1 MPEVSVSGEG
11 EMKYIL
17 AIIAVE
23 ALTEIFVESAL
34 FDSFRVW
41 LGRRHWLIDELVTCG
56 WCVSVWAAIIV
67 FALLWYGLW
76 WILAVIAIHRVSNF
90 LHDIFGL
97 LKRFKR
103 VEDEEEW

>member
-1 MPEVSVSGEG
+1 
-11 EMKYIL
+11 MKYIL

-23 ALTEIFVESAL
+23 ALTEIFVESPL
-34 FDSFRVW
+34 FGSFRIWVAGW
-41 LGRRHWLIDELVTCG
+41 HPLSDDFVTCG

-67 FALLWYGLW
+67 FALHWYGLW

-103 VEDEEEW
+103 VEDEEER

>member
-1 MPEVSVSGEG
+1 
-11 EMKYIL
+11 MKWIL

-23 ALTEIFVESAL
+23 ALTEIFIESEL
-34 FDSFRVW
+34 FRWFRRW
-41 LGRRHWLIDELVTCG
+41 MMKRSDLFYELATCG

-76 WILAVIAIHRVSNF
+76 WILAVLAIHRVSNF

-103 VEDEEEW
+103 VEEEEEEW